1 MKLCINYSRLCSLR
15 KPRNTRT
22 EIMDRQKKG
31 PGIRRSMSFSHGNLI
46 KHVRNI
52 SKLRRN
58 INFDRINISCG
69 LIINYYSRSLWSII
83 SSSTKNPTAAPTRG
97 DADQVRTNLEIIT
110 TSLVHSH
117 WSRSPYAIKN
127 QRGASKIPLVG
138 GILCSE
144 APNRGLWMPQRR
156 GLA

>member
-1 MKLCINYSRLCSLR
+1 
-15 KPRNTRT
+15 
-22 EIMDRQKKG
+22 MDRQKKG

-83 SSSTKNPTAAPTRG
+83 SLSTKNTTPAPTRG
-97 DADQVRTNLEIIT
+97 DQNQVRNIFSTFLTKYFLLEI
-110 TSLVHSH
+110 TS
-117 WSRSPYAIKN
+117 R
-127 QRGASKIPLVG
+127 
-138 GILCSE
+138 
-144 APNRGLWMPQRR
+144 
-156 GLA
+156 